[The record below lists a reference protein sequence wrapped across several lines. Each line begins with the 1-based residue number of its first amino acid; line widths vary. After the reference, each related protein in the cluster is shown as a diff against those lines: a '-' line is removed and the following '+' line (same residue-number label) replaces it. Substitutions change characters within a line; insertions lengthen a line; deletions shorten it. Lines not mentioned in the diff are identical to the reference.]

1 MPDKLRDSIE
11 DGPVLDLSEF
21 DAAAFDLDG
30 VITRTATVH
39 AAAWKR
45 LFDRFLECRAAA
57 TGDAFRPFDIEG
69 DYLRYVDGK
78 PRLDGVRDFLGS
90 RGIVLP
96 DGGPDDPPERETVS
110 GLGNGKNALFRE
122 ILGQKGVEVFEG
134 SVAFIRSVRNAGLKT
149 AVVSASKNTV
159 PILSAAGL
167 SDLFDARIDGVE
179 AARLGLRGKPSPDTF
194 LHAAKLLGVSPVL
207 AFGVED
213 SLAGV
218 EAIRAAR
225 FGLTIGVDRGGQR
238 AALAAHGADVVVA
251 DLGELQ
257 IRRKEPSNSVQALQ
271 ARSVASA
278 GTDLP
283 VAPSTD
289 PEWILVEEGFTLA
302 REHEVESLFAIGNG
316 HIGTRASLAEGSL
329 LSAPATFI
337 AGVFDSGPGSPP
349 QLATAPDW
357 THVFATVENEPLRLD
372 VGHNLE
378 HRRMLDL
385 RQAILWREWRHQDTA
400 GRITR
405 VRELRL
411 ASLADRQLLIQSIRF
426 SPENYSGVV
435 SIGATVGGSL
445 ITRTATGETIAL
457 AAATRVV
464 DLGARTTVSEDLT
477 TPQSLNVG
485 IGKAYQVDRVV
496 AIHTSRDSG
505 DPDVTAR
512 DHVDR
517 AVETGLATLIENHC
531 IAWIERWCAC
541 DVRISGNPEA
551 QRALRFAIYHLLSA
565 ANPEDERVSIGARA
579 LTGTAY
585 KGHVFWDTDIFM
597 LPFFTLTYPE
607 AARALLMY
615 RYHTLPAARRRAAR
629 LGYRG
634 ALYAWESADTGEDVT
649 PSLVLP
655 PDGEL
660 IRILTGEQEQHISA
674 DVAYAV
680 WSYWRTTGDE
690 AFLLQAG
697 AEILLET
704 ARFWASRVE
713 CGEDGRHHILGVIG
727 PDEYHET
734 VDDNAYTNGM
744 ARWNLLTGERVA
756 RTRSGAMAGAL
767 ANPFSRA
774 RHSSRRAHRM
784 AGHRA

>member
-1 MPDKLRDSIE
+1 M
-11 DGPVLDLSEF
+11 
-21 DAAAFDLDG
+21 
-30 VITRTATVH
+30 H

-194 LHAAKLLGVSPVL
+194 LHAAKLLGVSPLL

-257 IRRKEPSNSVQALQ
+257 IRRKEPSNSAQALQ

-302 REHEVESLFAIGNG
+302 REHEVEVFVRDWERPYRDSRFIGRG
-316 HIGTRASLAEGSL
+316 KLVVCARHL
-329 LSAPATFI
+329 
-337 AGVFDSGPGSPP
+337 
-349 QLATAPDW
+349 
-357 THVFATVENEPLRLD
+357 
-372 VGHNLE
+372 
-378 HRRMLDL
+378 HR
-385 RQAILWREWRHQDTA
+385 W
-400 GRITR
+400 R
-405 VRELRL
+405 VRFRARLPAPTGDRAGLDARLRDGGKRA
-411 ASLADRQLLIQSIRF
+411 ASAGCR
-426 SPENYSGVV
+426 
-435 SIGATVGGSL
+435 
-445 ITRTATGETIAL
+445 
-457 AAATRVV
+457 
-464 DLGARTTVSEDLT
+464 
-477 TPQSLNVG
+477 PQS
-485 IGKAYQVDRVV
+485 
-496 AIHTSRDSG
+496 
-505 DPDVTAR
+505 
-512 DHVDR
+512 
-517 AVETGLATLIENHC
+517 
-531 IAWIERWCAC
+531 
-541 DVRISGNPEA
+541 
-551 QRALRFAIYHLLSA
+551 
-565 ANPEDERVSIGARA
+565 
-579 LTGTAY
+579 
-585 KGHVFWDTDIFM
+585 
-597 LPFFTLTYPE
+597 
-607 AARALLMY
+607 
-615 RYHTLPAARRRAAR
+615 
-629 LGYRG
+629 
-634 ALYAWESADTGEDVT
+634 
-649 PSLVLP
+649 
-655 PDGEL
+655 
-660 IRILTGEQEQHISA
+660 
-674 DVAYAV
+674 
-680 WSYWRTTGDE
+680 
-690 AFLLQAG
+690 
-697 AEILLET
+697 
-704 ARFWASRVE
+704 
-713 CGEDGRHHILGVIG
+713 
-727 PDEYHET
+727 
-734 VDDNAYTNGM
+734 
-744 ARWNLLTGERVA
+744 
-756 RTRSGAMAGAL
+756 
-767 ANPFSRA
+767 
-774 RHSSRRAHRM
+774 
-784 AGHRA
+784 